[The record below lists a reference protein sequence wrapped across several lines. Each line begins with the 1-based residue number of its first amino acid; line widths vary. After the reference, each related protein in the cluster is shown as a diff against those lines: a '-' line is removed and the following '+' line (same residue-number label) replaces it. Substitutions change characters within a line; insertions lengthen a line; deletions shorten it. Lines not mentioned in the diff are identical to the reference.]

1 MTSREL
7 YQAGKLDEAIQA
19 LGVEVRDNP
28 ADARRRTFLFELL
41 CFAGEWERA
50 AKHLNILAGENKQT
64 DLGAMLYRSALPA
77 DRQRHE
83 LFEKKEFPTGAV
95 PEDDRG
101 GTWTDADGNS
111 HPFSWIEDADPRIGA
126 RLEMFT
132 AGAYMWMPFAH
143 IERIEIQKPSRLR
156 DLLWSQA
163 LVRTGPGFK
172 GTELGEIL
180 LPVLS
185 PFSCKHPDGNVRLGR
200 MTVWEPEGPDALP
213 YGQRTFLI
221 DDVDVPIL
229 QIRTVEF
236 NPPPEAGADE

>member
-19 LGVEVRDNP
+19 LGGEVRDNP
-28 ADARRRTFLFELL
+28 TDARRRTFLFELL
-41 CFAGEWERA
+41 CFAGDWERA

-64 DLGAMLYRSALPA
+64 DLGAMLYRSALHA

-83 LFEKKEFPTGAV
+83 LFEKKEYPSGPL
-95 PEDDRG
+95 PEDNRG
-101 GTWTDADGNS
+101 GTWTDAEGAS
-111 HPFSWIEDADPRIGA
+111 HTFESIEDADPRIGA

-163 LVRTGPGFK
+163 LVRSGPSFK

-180 LPVLS
+180 LPVIS
-185 PFSCKHPDGNVRLGR
+185 PFSYKHPDGNVRLGR
-200 MTVWEPEGPDALP
+200 LTVWEPEGEDALP
-213 YGQRTFLI
+213 YGQRSFMI
-221 DDVDVPIL
+221 DGEDVPL
-229 QIRTVEF
+229 LELRSVEF
-236 NPPPEAGADE
+236 TPVEEEAA